1 MKNKAFLDI
10 LFENRNKEYGAYQ
23 LRQIADYDLMKSL
36 FVGIGIV
43 ALITGGTIYANNR
56 TINAETITGEHK
68 VIVDVIDVTPP
79 VEKKKEIVVNPNK
92 IIRTCSCC
100 FREIALSKSGHM
112 VHHGFQRPGDGYQ
125 TDSCFG
131 ISYKPLERSNEGLVA
146 IIDVIEKQLEHKN
159 SAYKKLETS
168 KEVSFVN
175 PNEK

>member
-68 VIVDVIDVTPP
+68 VIVDVNSSCRKEKRNCCSSKRRTPDG
-79 VEKKKEIVVNPNK
+79 EKSDT
-92 IIRTCSCC
+92 IR
-100 FREIALSKSGHM
+100 
-112 VHHGFQRPGDGYQ
+112 Y
-125 TDSCFG
+125 
-131 ISYKPLERSNEGLVA
+131 
-146 IIDVIEKQLEHKN
+146 
-159 SAYKKLETS
+159 
-168 KEVSFVN
+168 
-175 PNEK
+175 

>member
-79 VEKKKEIVVNPNK
+79 VEKKKEIVVP
-92 IIRTCSCC
+92 
-100 FREIALSKSGHM
+100 
-112 VHHGFQRPGDGYQ
+112 P
-125 TDSCFG
+125 
-131 ISYKPLERSNEGLVA
+131 
-146 IIDVIEKQLEHKN
+146 
-159 SAYKKLETS
+159 
-168 KEVSFVN
+168 KEE
-175 PNEK
+175 PP